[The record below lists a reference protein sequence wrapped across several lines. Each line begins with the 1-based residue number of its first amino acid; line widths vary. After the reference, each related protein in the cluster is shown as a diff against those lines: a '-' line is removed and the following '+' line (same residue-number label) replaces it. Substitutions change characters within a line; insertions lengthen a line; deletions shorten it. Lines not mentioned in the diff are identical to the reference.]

1 MPQYIKPNFIDNLI
15 SDTDKL
21 VKNIFGA
28 ITNTEREL
36 KFSSNSE
43 QYQDSRLNSEEKAH
57 SAGLMRINHSGEIC
71 AQALYMGQSLTSK
84 DPKITEKLKNA
95 AIEEE
100 DHLAWCA
107 KRLEELDSHASY
119 LNSFWF
125 MGSLALGIIAGLA
138 GDEYNLGFLA
148 ETERQVT
155 NHLTEH
161 LEIIPNFDYKSQD
174 IIKQMRIDES
184 EHANLAVESGG
195 VELPDFIKYLMK
207 MSSKVMTSVVYYI

>member
-1 MPQYIKPNFIDNLI
+1 MSQYIKPTFIDKLI

-28 ITNTEREL
+28 ITTTEREL
-36 KFSSNSE
+36 EYSSNAK
-43 QYQDSRLNSEEKAH
+43 QYQDSRLNDEEKAH

-84 DPKITEKLKNA
+84 DPEITKKLKQA

-138 GDEYNLGFLA
+138 GDKYNLGFLA

-155 NHLTEH
+155 NHLTDH
-161 LEIIPNFDYKSQD
+161 LEILPNFDYKSQD
-174 IIKQMRIDES
+174 VIKQMRIDEA
-184 EHANLAVESGG
+184 EHASLAIKSGG

-207 MSSKVMTSVVYYI
+207 MSSKVMTSVTYYI